1 MRYGRWLF
9 YVMAC
14 ALLLLAAAAGPA
26 LANVPAVSIQ
36 APGSAAAGKAVPVAI
51 SLDHGGTG
59 GGHYVDSVRLYDG
72 DRLLKEWA
80 YDRGNFEKAPQWTV
94 RYDGTIDKDA
104 QLKAIAHCTLHGDG
118 SGSAAIGVR

>member
-1 MRYGRWLF
+1 MRYRWLF

-14 ALLLLAAAAGPA
+14 ALLLLATAAWPA

-36 APGSAAAGKAVPVAI
+36 VPGSATAGETVPVAI
-51 SLDHGGTG
+51 SVDHRGTG

-80 YDRGNFEKAPQWTV
+80 YDRGNLEKSPQWTV
-94 RYDGTIDKDA
+94 RYDGTFDKDA
-104 QLKAIAHCTLHGDG
+104 QLKAIARCTLHGDG
-118 SGSAAIGVR
+118 SGSATIGVR